1 VLFYF
6 ILFNL
11 QMAINSG
18 KDFEEL
24 LARNLLTVSDSLKS
38 NSIWQKTQAAFGRGG
53 REKRVEQ
60 QYRAYKLQ
68 PSGAVNKILL
78 TILSQ
83 NFPSVS
89 RWSLL

>member
-1 VLFYF
+1 
-6 ILFNL
+6 
-11 QMAINSG
+11 MAEKTG
-18 KDFEEL
+18 
-24 LARNLLTVSDSLKS
+24 
-38 NSIWQKTQAAFGRGG
+38 SIWEVGG
-53 REKRVEQ
+53 GKKRIEQ